1 LEAAWEDIGAEVQ
14 VEIAPGFGLL
24 RDAADRGEYNLIG
37 INFFGTDPD
46 LLRPMF
52 TSDGLYNWMNVSDPE
67 LDAVLLQAATAPP
80 SQNDRKGL
88 YADAARAIR
97 DQSLI
102 LPIRDYVD
110 LVVANDRLTGL
121 TFSYQGWFPL
131 LHDLAPAP

>member
-1 LEAAWEDIGAEVQ
+1 
-14 VEIAPGFGLL
+14 
-24 RDAADRGEYNLIG
+24 
-37 INFFGTDPD
+37 
-46 LLRPMF
+46 MF
-52 TSDGLYNWMNVSDPE
+52 ASDGLYNWMNVDDPG
-67 LDAVLLQAATAPP
+67 LDAVLSEAATTPL
-80 SQNDRKGL
+80 SEGTRKAL